1 MMCICRRSINTI
13 RVKFKFDFLI
23 MIIKNDV
30 TTIYH
35 AIRKTFSDMMSG
47 CMRQTYNQ
55 HSDQKI
61 LLCNL
66 SMGEDIIEHIGHVA
80 FVFFT

>member
-1 MMCICRRSINTI
+1 
-13 RVKFKFDFLI
+13 
-23 MIIKNDV
+23 
-30 TTIYH
+30 
-35 AIRKTFSDMMSG
+35 MMSG